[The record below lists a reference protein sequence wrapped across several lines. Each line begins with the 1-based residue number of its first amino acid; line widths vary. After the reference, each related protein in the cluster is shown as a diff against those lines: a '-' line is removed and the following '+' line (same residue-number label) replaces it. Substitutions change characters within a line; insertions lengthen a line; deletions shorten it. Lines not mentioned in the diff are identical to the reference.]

1 MLCDALRAA
10 ETHAVDVERVT
21 MPDTW
26 AFVFDDKGSIP
37 GFTNNKTIVIYDA
50 GEQTPVQIQGGLPYY
65 TVHLIIM
72 P

>member
-10 ETHAVDVERVT
+10 ETHAVDVERVM

-37 GFTNNKTIVIYDA
+37 GFTNKNTVGIHYA
-50 GEQTPVQIQGGLPYY
+50 GNGAAVAEYHDI
-65 TVHLIIM
+65 
-72 P
+72 